1 MCIRDSTNLAGASL
15 NDAKAPGALFFRTNL
30 SHAQLMRA
38 DLTAAVLME
47 ADLKS
52 VNMSGALADQ
62 MVERR
67 SFWCSSIYVD
77 GTLRNDDCVIS

>member
-1 MCIRDSTNLAGASL
+1 
-15 NDAKAPGALFFRTNL
+15 
-30 SHAQLMRA
+30 MRA

-67 SFWCSSIYVD
+67 SFWCGSIYVD